1 MPVSGAT
8 GAVLKRS
15 LTAMGNLISRAIEEV
30 RSSVSGQRENF
41 SVASFIADA
50 EAAGELRASLAGCAF
65 TVPPVDPNLVVR
77 GDRELLL
84 AALGNL
90 LQNACKFTRAN
101 TEVTL
106 NAYASGEFV
115 LIEVKD
121 HCGGLPPGSTEKLFA
136 PFTQHSHDRSGLGLG
151 LSVARQSVEAE
162 GGTLA
167 VRDAPGVGCVFTIS
181 LPRHRPLSES
191 ARAIS

>member
-15 LTAMGNLISRAIEEV
+15 LTAMGNVISRAIDEV
-30 RSSVSGQRENF
+30 RSGVSGERENF

-121 HCGGLPPGSTEKLFA
+121 HCGGLPAGSTEKLFA

-162 GGTLA
+162 GGTLT
-167 VRDAPGVGCVFTIS
+167 VRDVPGVGCVFTIS
-181 LPRHRPLSES
+181 LPRHRAS
-191 ARAIS
+191 